1 MATCV
6 DEVKEALLNF
16 ALTEL
21 STSATNHV
29 YTFMKSEMGSS
40 RHHILTSLL
49 AAKDS
54 TENNFEDTAVRRQN
68 PGANYETL
76 VTCSDADFKKYFRM
90 SRSTI
95 QV

>member
-1 MATCV
+1 MAV
-6 DEVKEALLNF
+6 GVGGVKEALLNF

-21 STSATNHV
+21 SKSATNHV

-54 TENNFEDTAVRRQN
+54 AENNLEETAARLQK
-68 PGANYETL
+68 PGTNYETL
-76 VTCSDADFKKYFRM
+76 VTCRDVDFRKYFRM
-90 SRSTI
+90 NRSTI